1 MKSIEKIMGRIIRCV
16 EYTALL
22 LLMMLACLTVVGV
35 IFRYVFNNPITW
47 ADEVSRYIFV
57 WCTFFGATLVLR
69 KNEHLSINFILNK
82 FPGKIQQMISTYL
95 VFAMCLFLVIIVVG
109 GFIIANM
116 NRIQISPAAG
126 IPMSI
131 PYLAVPANGLLML
144 MVLAEKWVKNVRKD

>member
-1 MKSIEKIMGRIIRCV
+1 MKSIEKIVGSIIRCV

-35 IFRYVFNNPITW
+35 VCRYVLNNPITW

-57 WCTFFGATLVLR
+57 WCTFLGATLVLR

-82 FPGKIQQMISTYL
+82 LPRKMHQTISTYL
-95 VFAMCLFLVIIVVG
+95 LFAMCLFLVVIAVG
-109 GFIIANM
+109 GFTIANM

-131 PYLAVPANGLLML
+131 PYLAIPANAVLML
-144 MVLAEKWVKNVRKD
+144 MVLAEKWVKNSKRG